1 MNKRPTSLELN
12 RRQFVAALGA
22 FTAFPRLLPA
32 QGAPTAGDQIS
43 FGADYYVEDWPVER
57 LGIDAQ
63 LMARAGFTTVRLI
76 DTNWQRLEPAEG
88 QYSFAWLDHALQ
100 VLNRNGIRAVL
111 CTSSYAPPF
120 WLTAQHPDI
129 HLVDEEGHRY
139 PSGGMGF

>member
-57 LGIDAQ
+57 LEIDAQ
-63 LMARAGFTTVRLI
+63 LMAKASFTTVRLI
-76 DTNWQRLEPAEG
+76 DTNWQGLEPSEG
-88 QYSFAWLDHALQ
+88 SFSFTWLDHALD
-100 VLNRNGIRAVL
+100 VLNRHGIRAVL
-111 CTSSYAPPF
+111 CTSSYDPPA
-120 WLTAQHPDI
+120 WLAAKHPEFY
-129 HLVDEEGHRY
+129 LVD
-139 PSGGMGF
+139 